1 MEMLYKGTRLSGEN
15 GNIYHVDSVISTG
28 TGQGDIYKVRND
40 RKEVFALKLFHTG
53 KPKKIR
59 RQIETLVRR
68 GQACDAFVM
77 PIEIVTV
84 NNRIGY
90 VMEYIG
96 REFINAAALFN
107 GIEYQGRLVNLTW
120 NEKLDILG
128 QIVEAFVILNNAN
141 LGIMDIKFDNIKI
154 DLTNRRVKI
163 LDTDTIAYTGD
174 KPVVL
179 GTIGFMPP
187 NTMTRKEAPNASND
201 VYAIAV
207 FIFMTLLGAH
217 PLDGKRRT
225 LPCNENIDTYLFGT
239 HPVYMFHPTDTS
251 NRPIPQDGYGR
262 NQQQVIDK
270 FRRYPDYF
278 KSAMQ
283 RAFVD
288 GLFNA
293 DKRPSMRE
301 WSDVLER
308 LYNDSYICENCGE
321 EYFFDNNDKNCV
333 VCKQELLKPIFV
345 KSEGDKRIPL
355 FNGLTIFSED
365 VWQTTNHYEVFKV
378 VETKYDGRFGLE
390 NLLNEKATLIFPNGE
405 TREFG
410 RGEAIPIF
418 MDCEIQIENQK
429 IYFI

>member
-1 MEMLYKGTRLSGEN
+1 METLYKGIKLVGEN
-15 GNIYHVDSVISTG
+15 GTVYHVDSVISVG

-40 RKEVFALKLFHTG
+40 RKEVFAFKLFHTG
-53 KPKKIR
+53 KPRKIR
-59 RQIETLVRR
+59 RQIEKLVRR

-84 NNRIGY
+84 KNRIGY

-96 REFINAAALFN
+96 KEFINAAALFN
-107 GIEYQGRLVNLTW
+107 GIEFQGRMVNLTW
-120 NEKLDILG
+120 NEKLAILG
-128 QIVEAFVILNNAN
+128 QIVEAFTILNNAK

-154 DLTNRRVKI
+154 DLENLRVKI
-163 LDTDTIAYTGD
+163 LDTDTIVYTNER
-174 KPVVL
+174 PCVL

-187 NTMTRKEAPNASND
+187 NTMTRKEAPSEDND
-201 VYAIAV
+201 VYAIV
-207 FIFMTLLGAH
+207 VLIFMTLLGAH
-217 PLDGKRRT
+217 PLDGKRRNQ
-225 LPCNENIDTYLFGT
+225 PCNENIDTYLFGS

-262 NQQQVIDK
+262 NQQLVIDK
-270 FRRYPDYF
+270 YRRYPDYF

-288 GLFNA
+288 GLFDA
-293 DKRPSMRE
+293 AKRPSMQE
-301 WSDVLER
+301 WDEILER

-321 EYFFDNNDKNCV
+321 EYFFENTDKTCA

-345 KSEGDKRIPL
+345 KSECGKGVPL
-355 FNGLTIFSED
+355 FNGLTIFSDD
-365 VWQTTNHYEVFKV
+365 VWQTTNHYEVLKV
-378 VETKYDGRFGLE
+378 VETKYDGRYGLE
-390 NLLNEKATLIFPNGE
+390 NLLNESAKLIFPDGRQ
-405 TREFG
+405 REFG

-418 MDCEIQIENQK
+418 MDCEIHIENQK

>member
-1 MEMLYKGTRLSGEN
+1 METLYKGTKLLGEN
-15 GNIYHVDSVISTG
+15 GNIYRVDSLISTG

-84 NNRIGY
+84 KNRIGY

-96 REFINAAALFN
+96 PEFINAAALYN
-107 GIEYQGRLVNLTW
+107 GIEYQGRMVNLTW
-120 NEKLDILG
+120 NEKLAILG

-154 DLTNRRVKI
+154 DLANLRVKI
-163 LDTDTIAYTGD
+163 LDTDTIAYSGD
-174 KPVVL
+174 NPVVL

-207 FIFMTLLGAH
+207 FIFMTLMGAH

-288 GLFNA
+288 GLYDA
-293 DKRPSMRE
+293 AKRPNMRE
-301 WSDVLER
+301 WAEMLER

-321 EYFFDNNDKNCV
+321 EYFFDNRDKACM
-333 VCKQELLKPIFV
+333 VCKQELSKPIFV
-345 KSEGDKRIPL
+345 KSDCDKTVPL
-355 FNGLTIFSED
+355 FNGLTVFSED
-365 VWQTTNHYEVFKV
+365 IWQTNNHYEVFKV
-378 VETKYDGRFGLE
+378 IETKYDGRFGLE
-390 NLLNEKATLIFPNGE
+390 NLLSEKATLIFPNGE

>member
-1 MEMLYKGTRLSGEN
+1 METLYKGTKLTGEN
-15 GNIYHVDSVISTG
+15 GNIYHIDSVISTG

-96 REFINAAALFN
+96 PEFINAAALYN
-107 GIEYQGRLVNLTW
+107 GIEYQGRMVNLTW
-120 NEKLDILG
+120 NEKLAILG

-154 DLTNRRVKI
+154 DLNNLRVKI
-163 LDTDTIAYTGD
+163 LDTDTIAYTSD

-187 NTMTRKEAPNASND
+187 NTMMRKEAPNASND

-278 KSAMQ
+278 RAAMQ

-293 DKRPSMRE
+293 DKRPNMRE
-301 WSDVLER
+301 WSEVLER

-321 EYFFDNNDKNCV
+321 EYFFDNSDKTCV

-345 KSEGDKRIPL
+345 KSECDKKVPL
-355 FNGLTIFSED
+355 FNGLTVFSED
-365 VWQTTNHYEVFKV
+365 IWQTTNHYEVFKV

-390 NLLNEKATLIFPNGE
+390 NLLGEKAKLIFPNGE
-405 TREFG
+405 IKEFG